1 MPSYDASHFE
11 PPAPAAQVTL
21 RDPQSGATVSN
32 VLMLLD
38 SGADITLLPRSA
50 VERLGVALVAG
61 QRSELT
67 GFDGSKSFAP
77 SAMLDMI
84 FLRRAFRG
92 RYVLI
97 EEECGI
103 MGRDVLNQV
112 TLLLDGPRQQWSEH
126 SP

>member
-1 MPSYDASHFE
+1 MPSYDASHFD

-38 SGADITLLPRSA
+38 SGADVTLLPRSA
-50 VERLGVALVAG
+50 VERLGISLAAG
-61 QRSELT
+61 QQSELT
-67 GFDGSKSFAP
+67 GFDGSTSTAP
-77 SAMLDMI
+77 VAILDMI
-84 FLRRAFRG
+84 FLGRAFRG
-92 RYVLI
+92 PYVLV

-103 MGRDVLNQV
+103 PGRNALNQV